1 MKSRLAIIS
10 GNVLLLLAMLCG
22 SPAAQEKEALRL
34 AQTISMPNVKGRIDH
49 MDVDVKGKQLFVA
62 GLENGSRQKFKK
74 KLLPLTDLPRRCK

>member
-74 KLLPLTDLPRRCK
+74 LLPLTDLPRRCK